1 MKVRDIIK
9 RYEAFCPPELSL
21 EGDQVGLQIGSLDKD
36 VKRVM
41 VTLDIREQTVEEAI
55 ANQVDL
61 LIVKHA
67 PIFRPIQ
74 NLVYD
79 QGMNGIYVDLIK
91 ADIAV
96 YVSHTNIDVVEGG
109 LNDWFCDLLGIEN
122 QEPLHETA
130 PGQGIGRIGEIE
142 AMEFQDLALKVKE
155 IFHLDSVRLV
165 EYPGY
170 IDQPVKRV
178 AICGGSGQS
187 FAQDAIAKGADV
199 LITGDIYYHTA
210 QDFLSQGLR
219 AIDPG
224 HYIEVVFIQ
233 GLTMLLEK
241 WKQEEGWELDILGSR
256 ISTNPFY
263 HL

>member
-1 MKVRDIIK
+1 MKVRDVLK

-41 VTLDIREQTVEEAI
+41 VTLDVREQTVQEAI

-67 PIFRPIQ
+67 PIFRPIK

-109 LNDWFCDLLGIEN
+109 LNDWFCDLLGITN
-122 QEPLHETA
+122 VEPLHETL
-130 PGQGIGRIGEIE
+130 PSQGIGRIGDIE
-142 AMEFQDLALKVKE
+142 AMEFQDLAIKVKE
-155 IFHLDSVRLV
+155 TFHLDSVRLV

-170 IDQPVKRV
+170 IDGPVTRV

-187 FAQDAIAKGADV
+187 FAQDALAKGADV
-199 LITGDIYYHTA
+199 FITGDIYYHNA

-256 ISTNPFY
+256 VSTNPFY

>member
-1 MKVRDIIK
+1 MKVRDVLK

-41 VTLDIREQTVEEAI
+41 VTLDIREQTVQEAI

-67 PIFRPIQ
+67 PIFRPIK

-109 LNDWFCDLLGIEN
+109 LNDWFCDLLGITHV
-122 QEPLHETA
+122 EPLHETL
-130 PGQGIGRIGEIE
+130 PGQGIGRIGDIE
-142 AMEFQDLALKVKE
+142 SMEFQDLALKVKE
-155 IFHLDSVRLV
+155 TFHLDSVRLV

-170 IDQPVKRV
+170 IDTPVTRV

-187 FAQDAIAKGADV
+187 FAKDALEKGADV
-199 LITGDIYYHTA
+199 LITGDIYYHNA

-224 HYIEVVFIQ
+224 HYIEILFVHGVSALF
-233 GLTMLLEK
+233 ER
-241 WKQEEGWELDILGSR
+241 WSQEEGWELDILGSR
-256 ISTNPFY
+256 VSTNPFY